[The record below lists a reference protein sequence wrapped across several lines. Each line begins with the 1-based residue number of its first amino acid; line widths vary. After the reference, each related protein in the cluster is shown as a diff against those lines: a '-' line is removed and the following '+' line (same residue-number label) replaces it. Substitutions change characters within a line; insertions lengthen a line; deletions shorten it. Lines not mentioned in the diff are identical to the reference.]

1 MSQLM
6 TNSLDEPRGLTVTAI
21 LAGCWRSPPLDHLEI
36 SELELDEVTPLLYGS
51 GAGALGWWRV
61 RHTELKATS
70 SAQVLHQAYRLQT
83 LQSAIHE
90 GKIKTVFRLLRAS
103 SIEPILVKGWAAASL
118 YPERALRPYGDIDLC
133 VRPSDYKTA
142 AALLAG
148 PEATGCWVDLHNAF
162 SELKERTF
170 DQLFERSRLV
180 GLDNNYVRVLSAEDH
195 LALLAVHLLK
205 HGAWRPLWLCDIG
218 AAVESLPPNF
228 SWDVCLGRKKRRA
241 DWIVSAIGLANRL
254 LGARIDHLPIAGE
267 AKQLPKWLVAAVL
280 KQWQNPYAIDQP
292 PMRHPAP
299 MANYLRHPSGLL
311 NGLRQRWPDPI
322 LATISVNG
330 KLNNMPRLPYQI
342 VNCISRVARLI
353 VRLPALTRGRD
364 QYQVETRT

>member
-1 MSQLM
+1 VKQIVAE
-6 TNSLDEPRGLTVTAI
+6 TRGTLVCSI
-21 LAGCWRSPPLDHLEI
+21 LAGSWRHTHTHTLGI
-36 SELELDEVTPLLYGS
+36 SETQLNEVAPLLYGS
-51 GAGALGWWRV
+51 GGAALGWWRV
-61 RHTELKATS
+61 RDTDLRD
-70 SAQVLHQAYRLQT
+70 SASADVLHEAYRLQT

-90 GKIKTVFRLLRAS
+90 EKIKTVFRLLRES
-103 SIEPILVKGWAAASL
+103 SIEPILVKGWAAAGL
-118 YPERALRPYGDIDLC
+118 YPDRALRPYGDIDLL
-133 VRPSDYKTA
+133 VRPSDYKVA

-148 PEATGCWVDLHNAF
+148 PEAAGCWVDLHHGF
-162 SELKERTF
+162 DELKGRKF

-180 GLDNNYVRVLSAEDH
+180 DLGDDYVRVLSAEDH
-195 LALLAVHLLK
+195 LALLAIHLLK

-228 SWDVCLGRKKRRA
+228 SWDVCLGRKKPRA

-254 LGARIDHLPIAGE
+254 LAARIDHLPIAGE
-267 AKQLPKWLVAAVL
+267 ANRLPKWLVAAVL

-311 NGLRQRWPDPI
+311 NGLKQRWPDPI

-330 KLNNMPRLPYQI
+330 KLSNMPRLPYQL
-342 VNCISRVARLI
+342 VNCISRVARFT
-353 VRLPALTRGRD
+353 VRLKTLN
-364 QYQVETRT
+364 ENF